1 MKFCPECGKEI
12 KDAMRFCTNCGAD
25 LNKHREAEA
34 RRQAAAQAAGP
45 APESVS
51 PEASPKESSA
61 EVSPFAAFVTPDTEK
76 PAPLFP
82 EAPVWPALAEQPE
95 GQPDASD
102 EIPEPPTEIP
112 KLPTEIPEPP
122 TEIPELPT
130 DIPEL
135 PTDIPELPTEI
146 PEPPTEIPEL
156 PTDIPE
162 LPTDIPEPPAEI
174 PEFPADIPEP
184 PASAAY
190 TPKYKEGIRR
200 ARDHFYYSDLRFAL
214 PAGSFDFRDE
224 LKDELDTMIRVQLED
239 AALWTKFVDLF
250 RNPGVDD
257 ADSGWRCEYWGKM
270 MRGACFTYAAL
281 PASAAEEKDALYAVL
296 EATVRDLLTAQD
308 EYGRFSTYSVDAE
321 FAGWDIWGRKY
332 VLLGMLYFLDI
343 CRDDSLADEIVEA
356 LKRHAD
362 YMIEK
367 LGRPEEGKRLIAA
380 CTSHWDGL
388 NSCSVLEPF
397 MLLYNITHEP
407 RYFDFAE
414 YIISFGGTLHQNL
427 FELAY
432 EDKVSITDYSVTKA
446 YEMISCFEG
455 LAEYAKV
462 TGDKKSR
469 DTVIRFA
476 ERVLKEEETVIG
488 CLGCFFESFDK
499 SAVAQFDPER
509 RGIMQETCV
518 TVTWMKFCWQLW
530 RMTGE
535 NKWIDAIE
543 RSACNAMSAS
553 LRRYM
558 DKTAEEN
565 GGIPLPVHS
574 YNPLRH
580 DVRVEQ
586 IGGKKNINAE
596 SCYGCCVCISTAG
609 FALDALSAAGT
620 DRKGTLYVN
629 LYRNGSVT
637 LDDFTLRMD
646 TDYPKSGLIRFTAE
660 GCFAGKRKVVLRIPG
675 WAESASLT
683 AGGVSVSPDEGSAS
697 FTLSVEPG
705 AVFELN
711 LAMPTRIITPAE
723 ASHGLGD
730 SDLYLAVARGPV
742 LLVLDET
749 VEEEPVLP
757 IDAARVAF
765 GEAEL
770 TDSAAVPCREAV
782 RVPLTRN
789 GTVTLIDYAS
799 AGQEPGHKVCAW
811 IRVK

>member
-12 KDAMRFCTNCGAD
+12 KDTMRFCINCGAD
-25 LNKHREAEA
+25 LNKHREVEA
-34 RRQAAAQAAGP
+34 RRKAAAQSAEPEEPAAEP
-45 APESVS
+45 AQP
-51 PEASPKESSA
+51 
-61 EVSPFAAFVTPDTEK
+61 EVSPFAAFIAPEPTPDK
-76 PAPLFP
+76 PGPLFP
-82 EAPVWPALAEQPE
+82 DAPAFPSFPENSGEEEPVTIPDPFELTVPAEEEPE
-95 GQPDASD
+95 ETPSEESDECDAVPE
-102 EIPEPPTEIP
+102 EIPETPVCEEPADSPDEEISAEAPAPEEPEEPTES
-112 KLPTEIPEPP
+112 
-122 TEIPELPT
+122 
-130 DIPEL
+130 
-135 PTDIPELPTEI
+135 
-146 PEPPTEIPEL
+146 
-156 PTDIPE
+156 
-162 LPTDIPEPPAEI
+162 
-174 PEFPADIPEP
+174 
-184 PASAAY
+184 SAAEETAPEAPAVY
-190 TPKYKEGIRR
+190 IPRYKEAIRR
-200 ARDHFYYSDLRFAL
+200 ARDHFYYADARFAL
-214 PAGSFDFRDE
+214 PAGSFDFRDD
-224 LKDELDTMIRVQLED
+224 LSAELDTMLEVQLTD
-239 AALWTKFVDLF
+239 ASLWTKFADLF
-250 RNPGVDD
+250 RHPGVDD

-281 PASAAEEKDALYAVL
+281 PASAADARDGLYAVL
-296 EATVRDLLTAQD
+296 EAAVRDLLTAQD
-308 EYGRFSTYSVDAE
+308 PLGRFSTYSVDAE

-343 CRDDSLADEIVEA
+343 CRDDRLADEIVEA

-362 YMIEK
+362 YMISK

-432 EDKVSITDYSVTKA
+432 EDKVSIVDYSVTKA

-499 SAVAQFDPER
+499 SAVEQFDPAR
-509 RGIMQETCV
+509 TGIMQETCV

-530 RMTGE
+530 RMTGDG
-535 NKWIDAIE
+535 KWIDALE
-543 RSACNAMSAS
+543 RSAYNAMSAS

-558 DKTAEEN
+558 DDTAQKN

-586 IGGKKNINAE
+586 IGGRKNINAE
-596 SCYGCCVCISTAG
+596 SVYGCCVCISSAG
-609 FALDALSAAGT
+609 FALDALAAAGT
-620 DRKGTLYVN
+620 DRGGTLYVN
-629 LYRNGSVT
+629 LYRNGTVT
-637 LDDFTLRMD
+637 LGDFTLRMD
-646 TDYPKSGLIRFTAE
+646 TDYPKSGLIRFKAGDGFE
-660 GCFAGKRKVVLRIPG
+660 GARTVVLRIPG
-675 WAESASLT
+675 WAESANLT
-683 AGGVSVSPDEGSAS
+683 VGGVSVTPAEGERS

-705 AVFELN
+705 ASFELD
-711 LAMPTRIITPAE
+711 LSMPVRIITPAE

-730 SDLYLAVARGPV
+730 SDLYLAVGRGPV
-742 LLVLDET
+742 LFALDET

-757 IDAARVAF
+757 IDAARVSF
-765 GEAEL
+765 GETEL
-770 TDSAAVPCREAV
+770 LESASVPCRQAV
-782 RVPLTRN
+782 RVPLTKN
-789 GTVTLIDYAS
+789 GSVTLIDYAS
-799 AGQEPGHKVCAW
+799 AGQEPDHKVCAW